1 MTEKAYKNFVGID
14 IGKFELVAAVHG
26 KKQTE
31 TFENNEKG
39 WGLFHKE
46 WKLELK
52 EALVVIET
60 TGGHELGL
68 ILFLRKLKISVHRA
82 NTRQVKNFIR
92 SLGQMAK
99 TDALD
104 AQGLARYGAERQE
117 SLKLF
122 VAAKDS
128 LKLYQLA
135 QRRRDLKKILVQEK
149 NRVQGGQRL

>member
-39 WGLFHKE
+39 WSLLHKKL
-46 WKLELK
+46 KLELK

-68 ILFLRKLKISVHRA
+68 ILFFRKLKISVSLT
-82 NTRQVKNFIR
+82 TR
-92 SLGQMAK
+92 
-99 TDALD
+99 
-104 AQGLARYGAERQE
+104 
-117 SLKLF
+117 
-122 VAAKDS
+122 
-128 LKLYQLA
+128 
-135 QRRRDLKKILVQEK
+135 
-149 NRVQGGQRL
+149 